1 METNQQVSGAATAGA
16 VPVVL
21 NDGMSPYEVFH
32 RVGELTRK
40 LHDALQ
46 ALGYH
51 NDVQDAVGSLPDARA
66 RLDYV
71 AELTEKAAER
81 VLGAAETGRS
91 IQEELEVQAHALNG
105 SWANAGSKPD
115 AELLEDTRKFIAMV
129 CQGTT
134 ATNSQFTEIML
145 AQDFHDLTGQ
155 TIHRIIKLASNLE
168 TQLLKLLLDATPPEK
183 RVATEMHGM
192 AGGPVV
198 PSLADE
204 NVVTNQSQV
213 DDLLES
219 LGF

>member
-1 METNQQVSGAATAGA
+1 METNQQVSGVATAGA

-21 NDGMSPYEVFH
+21 TEGMSPYEVFH

-115 AELLEDTRKFIAMV
+115 AALLEDTRKFIAMV
-129 CQGTT
+129 CQGTS

-183 RVATEMHGM
+183 RAATEMHGM
-192 AGGPVV
+192 AGGPVI
-198 PSLADE
+198 PSLADS
-204 NVVTNQSQV
+204 NVVTDQSQV

>member
-1 METNQQVSGAATAGA
+1 MNINQQMSGAVAPGAGPA
-16 VPVVL
+16 VL
-21 NDGMSPYEVFH
+21 TEGMSPYEVFH

-51 NDVQDAVGSLPDARA
+51 NDVKDAVGSLPDARA

-81 VLGAAETGRS
+81 VLTAAEAGRS
-91 IQEELEVQAHALNG
+91 IQEELEVQARALDG
-105 SWANAGSKPD
+105 SWSAAGAAPD
-115 AELLEDTRKFIAMV
+115 AALISDTRNFITLV
-129 CQGTT
+129 TQRTT
-134 ATNSQFTEIML
+134 DTNTQFTEIML

-168 TQLLKLLLDATPPEK
+168 SQLLKLLLDATPPEK
-183 RVATEMHGM
+183 RAVTEMHGM

-198 PSLADE
+198 PSLADD
-204 NVVTNQSQV
+204 NVVTNQTQV

>member
-1 METNQQVSGAATAGA
+1 VNTNQQMSGAAAAETEAA
-16 VPVVL
+16 VL
-21 NDGMSPYEVFH
+21 AAGMSPYEVFH

-51 NDVQDAVGSLPDARA
+51 NDVKDAVGSLPDARA

-91 IQEELEVQAHALNG
+91 IQDDIEVQARALEG
-105 SWANAGSKPD
+105 SWAVVDAAPD
-115 AELLEDTRKFIAMV
+115 AALIADTRRFVAAV
-129 CQGTT
+129 TRST
-134 ATNSQFTEIML
+134 ADTNAQFTEIML

-168 TQLLKLLLDATPPEK
+168 AQLLKLLLDATPPEK
-183 RVATEMHGM
+183 RAATEIQGV
-192 AGGPVV
+192 AGGPVI
-198 PSLADE
+198 PGLADD

>member
-1 METNQQVSGAATAGA
+1 VNINQQMSDVNAAGGAPAVATE
-16 VPVVL
+16 
-21 NDGMSPYEVFH
+21 GMSPGAVFN

-51 NDVQDAVGSLPDARA
+51 NDVQNPFGSLPGARA

-71 AELTEKAAER
+71 AELTGKAAER
-81 VLGAAETGRS
+81 VLSAAETGRS
-91 IQEELEVQAHALNG
+91 IQEELEVQARALNG
-105 SWANAGSKPD
+105 SWEAAGANPD
-115 AELLEDTRKFIAMV
+115 TALLDENRKFIAMV
-129 CQGTT
+129 CQGAT

-155 TIHRIIKLASNLE
+155 TINRIIKLSSNLQI
-168 TQLLKLLLDATPPEK
+168 QLLNLLLDATLPEK
-183 RVATEMHGM
+183 RVATERHGM
-192 AGGPVV
+192 AGEPV
-198 PSLADE
+198 PPRPADS
-204 NVVTNQSQV
+204 NVVIGQAQV